1 MYLRKKPL
9 DIISRLILSSS
20 NYFKALDILRERY
33 GNKQILISSHM
44 DILVKLPRAISFR
57 SIETLR
63 K

>member
-1 MYLRKKPL
+1 M
-9 DIISRLILSSS
+9 SSS